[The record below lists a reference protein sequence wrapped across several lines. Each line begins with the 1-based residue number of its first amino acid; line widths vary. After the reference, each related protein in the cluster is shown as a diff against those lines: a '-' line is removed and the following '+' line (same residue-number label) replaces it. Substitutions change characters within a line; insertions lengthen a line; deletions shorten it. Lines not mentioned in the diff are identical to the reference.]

1 MRKADLIVAGGM
13 GMAFTNCPK
22 CNARVEFEVGTKF
35 TKCSYCSS
43 QIYID
48 RSGAGFYYIIPFSV
62 QEKDAI
68 GLFRRWAAGPTKAK
82 DLDKR
87 AQLAGMKRQYFP
99 VYQFKRD
106 VEGKEE
112 IRIEPAG
119 STTLP
124 GLHSLKVPPGDLK
137 IFDGSFSTEGVE
149 LIKPDIE
156 MSSYL
161 SQLPGKSKEQALVY
175 FPIWKVDYILDQK
188 RYEIVVDG
196 SSGEVFAATYPSR
209 GSAPYVAVAGV
220 GYVAFLAE
228 TLATAVNPLLAGIL
242 MVVTLAGIFGAS
254 LFVAW
259 RL

>member
-1 MRKADLIVAGGM
+1 
-13 GMAFTNCPK
+13 MAFTNCPK

-62 QEKDAI
+62 QEKDAV

-87 AQLAGMKRQYFP
+87 AQLAGIKRQFFP

-106 VEGKEE
+106 VDGKEE

-124 GLHSLKVPPGDLK
+124 GLHSLKVPAGDLK
-137 IFDGSFSTEGVE
+137 IFDGSFNTEGVE

-161 SQLPGKSKEQALVY
+161 SQLPGKPKEQALVY
-175 FPIWKVDYILDQK
+175 FPIWKVRLRLRPEALRGRGRRLFWGGIRGDLSWSRIGTLRGGRWGRLRRVPGRDAGDDHQSGFGWD
-188 RYEIVVDG
+188 IDG
-196 SSGEVFAATYPSR
+196 RDSGRHLRWLALRRLE
-209 GSAPYVAVAGV
+209 AV
-220 GYVAFLAE
+220 
-228 TLATAVNPLLAGIL
+228 
-242 MVVTLAGIFGAS
+242 
-254 LFVAW
+254 
-259 RL
+259 R